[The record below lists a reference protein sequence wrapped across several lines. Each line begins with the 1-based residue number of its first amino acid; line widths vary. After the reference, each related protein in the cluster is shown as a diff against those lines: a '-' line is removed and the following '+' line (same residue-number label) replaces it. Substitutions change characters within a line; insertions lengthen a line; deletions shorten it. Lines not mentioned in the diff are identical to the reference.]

1 MIRNITRRTVEAPLA
16 ESLKVPSPLRYIYA
30 ARGIK
35 NSAELDLGLQHL
47 APPSTLMGIKEA
59 ARELADAMA
68 ADLRILV
75 VGDFDADGA
84 TGTALAVQALKGFGA
99 LDVDYLVP
107 NRFDF
112 GYGLTPEIV
121 EVAREKDP
129 QLIITVDNG
138 ISSVD
143 GVALARDHNINVI
156 ITDHHLPPSDLP
168 PANAIV
174 NPNQHG
180 CNFASK
186 NLAGVG
192 VIFYVMLALRSE
204 LRERHWFLMKDIKEP
219 NLAYFLD
226 LVAVGT
232 VADVVTLDYNNRILV
247 EGGLRRIRSGKA
259 SPGIKALIGISGR
272 EFKEIVSADLGFSI
286 GPRLNAAG
294 RLDDISLGIECLL
307 SSNIPQAKALSIQL
321 DKLNQDRKD
330 LQEKMTATAEEAL
343 LNIALDKKQNFRNGI
358 VIYDS
363 CLHQGII
370 GIVAGRIKDKFYQ
383 PAFVFA
389 DSSTDSLK
397 GSGRS
402 IPGVHIKDI
411 LEVIALRNEGLITK
425 FGGHAMAAGLTLH
438 RNSLDQF
445 RESFQKVVE
454 ESMKNIT
461 IKNYIESDGEF
472 DSDWFNPSDVR
483 AISMGGPWGQGFPA
497 PIFDGCFAVFSSQ
510 VIANRHLKLSLVV
523 PGFSHLL
530 DAIAFNVDYDILT
543 TEIIGKVEIAY
554 RMEINCFRGYES
566 IQAVIEQI
574 SVVN

>member
-1 MIRNITRRTVEAPLA
+1 MIRKITRRLVKAPLA
-16 ESLKVPSPLRYIYA
+16 GVSEIPAPLRRIYA
-30 ARGIK
+30 ARGIT
-35 NSAELDLGLQHL
+35 NCSELDLGLEHL
-47 APPSTLMGIKEA
+47 ALPSTLMGIKEA
-59 ARELADAMA
+59 VCELADAI
-68 ADLRILV
+68 ADELKILV

-84 TGTALAVQALKGFGA
+84 TGTALAVQALKSFGA
-99 LDVDYLVP
+99 SAIDYIVP

-143 GVALARDHNINVI
+143 GVTLARDYNINVI

-168 PANAIV
+168 PAKAIV
-174 NPNQHG
+174 NPNQRG

-192 VIFYVMLALRSE
+192 VIFYVMLALRAE
-204 LRERHWFLMKDIKEP
+204 LRERNWFLMKNIEEP

-247 EGGLRRIRSGKA
+247 EGGLRRIRSAKA
-259 SPGIKALIGISGR
+259 SPGITALIEVSGR

-294 RLDDISLGIECLL
+294 RLDDMSLGIECLL
-307 SSNIPQAKALSIQL
+307 SPNISQAKALSVQL

-343 LNIALDKKQNFRNGI
+343 LNIDYDKKENSRNGI

-383 PAFVFA
+383 PVFVFA
-389 DSSTDSLK
+389 DSSTGSLK

-402 IPGVHIKDI
+402 ITGVHIKDI
-411 LEVIALRNEGLITK
+411 LEVIASRNEGLITK
-425 FGGHAMAAGLTLH
+425 FGGHAMAAGLTLDK
-438 RNSLDQF
+438 NSLDQF
-445 RESFQKVVE
+445 RESFQEVVE
-454 ESMKNIT
+454 ESMENIAV
-461 IKNYIESDGEF
+461 KNYIESDGEF
-472 DSDWFNPSDVR
+472 ASDWFNPSDVR

-497 PIFDGCFAVFSSQ
+497 PIFDGCFAVLSSQ
-510 VIANRHLKLSLVV
+510 VIANRHLKLSLEV
-523 PGFSHLL
+523 PDFSHLL

-543 TEIIGKVEIAY
+543 TQIIRKVEIAY

-574 SVVN
+574 SIVN